1 MYFIFDRIFYDFN
14 DIYFFFFLENFLNSS
29 SRFKN
34 FNFNFSYNKIQH
46 PNSHDRFL
54 WLWFDTRVTKVC
66 PLKPEI
72 ACEHS
77 RRRRHEWNRLMV
89 ASFLIVSWNFY
100 GCVLL
105 FKETCPTLV
114 STCLVSYI
122 LTEKKISFKRL
133 SFIYIYI
140 YNNLTIHLIIQINFI
155 RKEKENQEP
164 SRNIQTPSNSNLKK
178 RIVFTAE
185 IHEEKGIIIKIK

>member
-114 STCLVSYI
+114 SSVLYP
-122 LTEKKISFKRL
+122 ISWQRRKYLLNVYL
-133 SFIYIYI
+133 SYIYI
-140 YNNLTIHLIIQINFI
+140 YNNLTIHLIIQISFI